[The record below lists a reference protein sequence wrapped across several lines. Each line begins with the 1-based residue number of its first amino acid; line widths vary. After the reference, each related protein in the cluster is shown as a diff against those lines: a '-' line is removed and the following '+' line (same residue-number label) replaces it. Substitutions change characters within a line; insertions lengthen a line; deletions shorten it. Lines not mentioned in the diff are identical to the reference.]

1 MRRNSTIA
9 LLAVVVIGVGLKMA
23 LLGTP
28 PAEAVPAIK
37 GGGLDIQRMH
47 QNITNLPVQKI
58 HDMTFVFPAD

>member
-1 MRRNSTIA
+1 MRRNSIITF
-9 LLAVVVIGVGLKMA
+9 LAVVVIGAGLKMA
-23 LLGTP
+23 LLSTP

-37 GGGLDIQRMH
+37 SGGMDIQQMH

>member
-1 MRRNSTIA
+1 MRRNCITLI
-9 LLAVVVIGVGLKMA
+9 AVVMIGAGLKMA
-23 LLGTP
+23 LLSTP

-37 GGGLDIQRMH
+37 SGGLDIQQMQ